1 MAQIEVDKNQT
12 IDFINSQFNKVYPFL
27 RIGFFKEGHTKG
39 NSVQRSKMILG
50 NVKIME
56 LMLRGN
62 SEIVDFNGQ
71 TTVWELEQE
80 FEKKFGLHIQVFRK
94 SGSIWLETTA
104 TDNWS
109 LEQQN
114 EQGKFLD
121 EDLKFEKENL
131 DDYDM
136 Y

>member
-1 MAQIEVDKNQT
+1 
-12 IDFINSQFNKVYPFL
+12 L

-50 NVKIME
+50 NVKIIE

-62 SEIVDFNGQ
+62 SENIDFNGQ

-121 EDLKFEKENL
+121 EDLKFEKENP
-131 DDYDM
+131 DDHDIY
-136 Y
+136 

>member
-50 NVKIME
+50 NVKIIE

-114 EQGKFLD
+114 EQGEFLD
-121 EDLKFEKENL
+121 EDLKFEKESP
-131 DDYDM
+131 DDHDM